1 MKNAM
6 QFLDIKREE
15 PSVEKAEV
23 RIYTYDEIY
32 SNFPADKAAE
42 QAGRCL
48 NCGNPYCE
56 WKCPVHN
63 YIPTKPAG
71 PAPIMATVLSV
82 LTTSDISGFQ
92 PSRKASSVIYFSIDP
107 FVNNVRCY
115 FNY

>member
-15 PSVEKAEV
+15 PAVQKAEV
-23 RIYTYDEIY
+23 RIYSYDEIY
-32 SNFPADKAAE
+32 ANFPADKAAE

-63 YIPTKPAG
+63 YIPVWLDLIRDGKIIEAAEMSHKTNSPQKSVAG
-71 PAPIMATVLSV
+71 YALRIDYVKVHARLRMVLV
-82 LTTSDISGFQ
+82 L
-92 PSRKASSVIYFSIDP
+92 
-107 FVNNVRCY
+107 
-115 FNY
+115 

>member
-1 MKNAM
+1 M

-63 YIPTKPAG
+63 YIPTWLDLIRDGKIIEAAEMSHKTNSLPEICGSKG
-71 PAPIMATVLSV
+71 PQ
-82 LTTSDISGFQ
+82 D
-92 PSRKASSVIYFSIDP
+92 R
-107 FVNNVRCY
+107 
-115 FNY
+115 